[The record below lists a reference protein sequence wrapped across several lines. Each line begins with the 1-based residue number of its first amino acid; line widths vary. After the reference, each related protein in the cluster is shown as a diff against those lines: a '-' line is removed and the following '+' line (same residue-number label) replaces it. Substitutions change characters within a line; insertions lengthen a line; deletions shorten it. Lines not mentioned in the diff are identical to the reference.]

1 LYFLFLYAF
10 GVVSS
15 FTNDRL
21 TFVIGYVAY
30 GSSETG
36 CCAVLEEKQYAGT
49 RKNYSVI
56 RSTAVGSRKI

>member
-1 LYFLFLYAF
+1 M
-10 GVVSS
+10 SS

-21 TFVIGYVAY
+21 TFVLSYVAY

-49 RKNYSVI
+49 RKKSSVI
-56 RSTAVGSRKI
+56 RNTAADSRKISS